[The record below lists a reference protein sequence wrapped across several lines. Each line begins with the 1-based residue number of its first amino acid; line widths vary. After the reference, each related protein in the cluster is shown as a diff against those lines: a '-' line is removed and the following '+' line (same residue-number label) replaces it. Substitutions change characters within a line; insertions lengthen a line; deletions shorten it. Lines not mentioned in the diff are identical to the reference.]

1 MNMFVKLTVTDYLKN
16 ELIKNLPEDK
26 FVSMDIRGGSN
37 YCQIT
42 IQRLKNKIR
51 LQKIIKFRF
60 FGGF

>member
-16 ELIKNLPEDK
+16 ELMKNLPEDK

-51 LQKIIKFRF
+51 FAKDH
-60 FGGF
+60 